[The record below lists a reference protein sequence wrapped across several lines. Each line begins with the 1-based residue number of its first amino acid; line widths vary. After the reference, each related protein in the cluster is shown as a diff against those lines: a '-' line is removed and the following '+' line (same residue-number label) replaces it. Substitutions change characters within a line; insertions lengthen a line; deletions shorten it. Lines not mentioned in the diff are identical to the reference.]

1 MQEFASSVY
10 DLGQFVKSL
19 KINNCFLMYIMEV
32 IMACSKKMDQ
42 DKYILCLHT
51 HTIKMTHIT
60 NSIRYSQFR
69 FVKKNDI
76 ACA

>member
-1 MQEFASSVY
+1 
-10 DLGQFVKSL
+10 
-19 KINNCFLMYIMEV
+19 
-32 IMACSKKMDQ
+32 MACSKKMDQ

-60 NSIRYSQFR
+60 NSIRYSQFQ